1 MVQVIKMGKQCLEH
15 SKKKKGLSKYVKLLY
30 CIAL

>member
-15 SKKKKGLSKYVKLLY
+15 SKKKGLSKYVKLLY